1 MTQWNRETEVNGMT
15 IDNWGLRLFKFGE
28 VTKPNSPFGYL
39 PKFRFWMMDPNG
51 MGLLGYSKPAAD
63 GSSRELLDQMSH
75 KRRIQCIT
83 PESNIGN
90 LSTSDKVPQYLV
102 L

>member
-1 MTQWNRETEVNGMT
+1 MDGETMTEWRREGEMDGMN

-28 VTKPNSPFGYL
+28 INKPNSPFGFL

-63 GSSRELLDQMSH
+63 GSSRELLNYKTQF
-75 KRRIQCIT
+75 
-83 PESNIGN
+83 
-90 LSTSDKVPQYLV
+90 LSSFVIV
-102 L
+102 LMYVLSLFTTIPSV

>member
-1 MTQWNRETEVNGMT
+1 MDGETMTQWNRETEVNGMT

-63 GSSRELLDQMSH
+63 GSSRELLDY
-75 KRRIQCIT
+75 KIT
-83 PESNIGN
+83 FCTPKPSE
-90 LSTSDKVPQYLV
+90 TSCDYDKS
-102 L
+102 

>member
-1 MTQWNRETEVNGMT
+1 MDGETMTQWNRETEVNGMT

-63 GSSRELLDQMSH
+63 GSSRELLDY
-75 KRRIQCIT
+75 KIT
-83 PESNIGN
+83 FCTSKPSDTRSNYDY
-90 LSTSDKVPQYLV
+90 DKT
-102 L
+102 